1 MIWKILRPQYWILD
15 RKVRSTHRAIVIALL
30 VLVPVG
36 GQWIYNNL
44 IRDNLALL
52 GSEQAMTAVAS
63 LFPTILF
70 AILLFAILGIGDV
83 MHQLYL
89 ASDLELLMTAPIH
102 GRTIFLVKLF
112 QCCRALLIP
121 GLGFAVLLV
130 LLGLARNTGPIYYL
144 FIAIFLLAAMIM
156 ATSVVMIMVILLA
169 RLIPPQ
175 KVRSWMPV
183 AILLISM
190 AIALGQQSANQW
202 FLMQENL
209 LGFIAEAITNLEQMA
224 LVVATVWVLSLAVST
239 FAYQIF
245 DRAFHEGWDRLR
257 QVPTQRAPSP
267 ITRRS
272 GAFSRLLNR
281 LPVPLRFFMVK
292 EWLELRRDPRGLIA
306 LAQPLIMV
314 VVVFGPFMISGVE
327 AEALLPILFWSMV
340 MFLTMYVSFAPVGSH
355 LMAIAHEGRNFALLR
370 SAPVSIAE
378 VLKGKYWARLIPM
391 VLSWEGILL
400 IVGLWLQLPVW
411 QIIFLMCITILGLT
425 GASAITTAISGIKV
439 DFSVEELKQR
449 VPTLMSYVIIGV
461 NLIFTLLTVVLS
473 TWVIYQLY
481 PESGVVIVIRTV
493 LENSLVGWF
502 FHPTFGPP
510 IILLGAL
517 GVFAVGVRMLWGA
530 AIHRLEEWEV
540 C

>member
-15 RKVRSTHRAIVIALL
+15 RKVRSTNRTIVIALL

-36 GQWIYNNL
+36 GQWVYNNL
-44 IRDNLALL
+44 IRDNLTLL

-70 AILLFAILGIGDV
+70 AILMFAILGIGDV

-89 ASDLELLMTAPIH
+89 ASDLELLMTAPIR

-112 QCCRALLIP
+112 QCSRALLIP
-121 GLGFAVLLV
+121 GFGFAVLLV

-144 FIAIFLLAAMIM
+144 FIVLFLLAAMIL
-156 ATSVVMIMVILLA
+156 ATSVVIIMVILLA

-183 AILLISM
+183 AILLLSM
-190 AIALGQQSANQW
+190 AITLGQQSANQW

-209 LGFIAEAITNLEQMA
+209 LGFIAKAITNLEKMA
-224 LVVATVWVLSLAVST
+224 LIVATVCVLSLAVSI
-239 FAYQIF
+239 FAYQVF

-257 QVPTQRAPSP
+257 EVPTQRAPSP
-267 ITRRS
+267 SIRRS

-281 LPVPLRFFMVK
+281 LPIPLRFFIAK
-292 EWLELRRDPRGLIA
+292 EWLELRRDPRGLIN

-314 VVVFGPFMISGVE
+314 FVVFGPYVISGNE
-327 AEALLPILFWSMV
+327 AEALLPILFWTMV

-370 SAPVSIAE
+370 SAPVSMAE

-391 VLSWEGILL
+391 VLSWGGILL
-400 IVGLWLQLPVW
+400 VVSLWLQLPVW
-411 QIIFLMCITILGLT
+411 QSTFLMCITILGLT
-425 GASAITTAISGIKV
+425 GASAVTTAIGGLKV

-449 VPTLMSYVIIGV
+449 IPTLISYMIWGV
-461 NLIFTLLTVVLS
+461 NLIFALLIVVLS
-473 TWVIYQLY
+473 TWLIYQLY
-481 PESGVVIVIRTV
+481 PESGVVIVVRTV
-493 LENSLVGWF
+493 FENSVVSWF
-502 FHPTFGPP
+502 FHATFGPP
-510 IILLGAL
+510 LILLGAL
-517 GVFAVGVRMLWGA
+517 GVFVVGLRMLWGA
-530 AIHRLEEWEV
+530 AVHRLEEWEV

>member
-1 MIWKILRPQYWILD
+1 MIWKILRPQYWIFD

-52 GSEQAMTAVAS
+52 GSEQAMAAVAS
-63 LFPTILF
+63 LFPSILF

-89 ASDLELLMTAPIH
+89 SSDLELLMTAPIH

-112 QCCRALLIP
+112 QCSRALLIP
-121 GLGFAVLLV
+121 VLGFSVLLA

-144 FIAIFLLAAMIM
+144 FIVIFLLAAMIM

-183 AILLISM
+183 DIILVSM
-190 AIALGQQSANQW
+190 AIALGQQSANRW
-202 FLMQENL
+202 FLTQENL
-209 LGFIAEAITNLEQMA
+209 LGYIAEAIANLEQMA
-224 LVVATVWVLSLAVST
+224 LVVATVWVLSLAVSI

-257 QVPTQRAPSP
+257 EVPTLRAPSP

-314 VVVFGPFMISGVE
+314 VVVFGPYLISGNN

-378 VLKGKYWARLIPM
+378 VLKGKYWARLVPM

-493 LENSLVGWF
+493 LENSVVGWF